1 VDKQFYIYKFLY
13 DKQFEN
19 AYFQY
24 KSAFFAPFTGVGL
37 DFKLL
42 LNKPY
47 LRGQMGDKFKS
58 EWVDYATPED
68 GVYVDQQNAYQG
80 LMTIL
85 ARELEGGIQS
95 PKGSQ

>member
-1 VDKQFYIYKFLY
+1 
-13 DKQFEN
+13 
-19 AYFQY
+19 
-24 KSAFFAPFTGVGL
+24 
-37 DFKLL
+37 
-42 LNKPY
+42 
-47 LRGQMGDKFKS
+47 MGDKFKS

-85 ARELEGGIQS
+85 AREIEGGIQS